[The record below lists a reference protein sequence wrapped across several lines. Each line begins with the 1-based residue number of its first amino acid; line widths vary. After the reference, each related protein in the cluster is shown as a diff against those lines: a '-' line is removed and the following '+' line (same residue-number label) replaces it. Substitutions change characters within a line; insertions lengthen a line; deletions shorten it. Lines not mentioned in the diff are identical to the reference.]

1 MNKQLKDWQ
10 TREVCK
16 MDAAEY
22 DAEVSRRL
30 WRRRFHAVG
39 EAVGVIALVAV
50 VVGMCYLL
58 CGFTPPQ
65 RSAECDMQYHLDEAA
80 R

>member
-16 MDAAEY
+16 MDSAEY

-30 WRRRFHAVG
+30 WRRRLSVLG
-39 EAVGVIALVAV
+39 EIGGIVALAGLIALFCLA
-50 VVGMCYLL
+50 
-58 CGFTPPQ
+58 TPPQ
-65 RSAECDMQYHLDEAA
+65 RSAECDMQYHIAEQAEAA
-80 R
+80 K